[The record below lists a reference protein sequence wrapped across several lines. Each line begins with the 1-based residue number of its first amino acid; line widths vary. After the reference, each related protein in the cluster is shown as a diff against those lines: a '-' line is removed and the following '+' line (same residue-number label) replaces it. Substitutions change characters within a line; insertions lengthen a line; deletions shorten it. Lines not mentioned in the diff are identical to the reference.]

1 MAAHYLVRHGSA
13 RPAAPGAADAER
25 PLDDRG
31 REEVTRV
38 ARHAA
43 ALGLRVAEIRHSG
56 FVRARES
63 AEILAAHLHPPR
75 GVREAPGLRPN
86 EDPRALQAELEAAE
100 PLMLVGHLP
109 HLGRL
114 ASLLLVGDPDR
125 EILRIRAAAVICLGY
140 AEGRWGLEWMLT
152 PALAGDR
159 G

>member
-63 AEILAAHLHPPR
+63 AEILAAQ
-75 GVREAPGLRPN
+75 
-86 EDPRALQAELEAAE
+86 DPSGC
-100 PLMLVGHLP
+100 GHLP
-109 HLGRL
+109 RL
-114 ASLLLVGDPDR
+114 RGGAVGARVDADAGTRRRSRLNDR
-125 EILRIRAAAVICLGY
+125 
-140 AEGRWGLEWMLT
+140 
-152 PALAGDR
+152 P
-159 G
+159 